1 MRGERERERESGLF
15 KRGARG
21 ALDGRAANSSDAA
34 GSGVAGVAWAA
45 ADVAGEGLRRQRGRG
60 IWSITNS
67 GCGLGRRWRAVFAG
81 VGRLVVCGVRRGKG
95 EGGGHMGRNVMAV
108 LAHRMRWQAQFLGRG
123 RAREA
128 VARPGAALKTERMFS
143 QKTMSE
149 RLDEQR
155 TVADV
160 AEYVPWNCTCK

>member
-1 MRGERERERESGLF
+1 MGGQQTPPMLLARASRVLRGQLQMWPGRGC
-15 KRGARG
+15 GARG
-21 ALDGRAANSSDAA
+21 VGASGASQTAAAGWGAGGGPCLPGSGGWWSA
-34 GSGVAGVAWAA
+34 GSG
-45 ADVAGEGLRRQRGRG
+45 
-60 IWSITNS
+60 
-67 GCGLGRRWRAVFAG
+67 
-81 VGRLVVCGVRRGKG
+81 
-95 EGGGHMGRNVMAV
+95 GGGGGEHMGRNVMAV